1 MRRAMIITSLALGL
15 ALSACAAPT
24 STTTT
29 TGPTAPVVI
38 TTTTTGPT
46 APVIITTSQPIA
58 PTGTGA
64 PHGTGVQGTQGAG
77 MGQGSGV
84 AQNNQGTGMGQ
95 GNQGNQGNGGQGT
108 GMGQGGQGNGGQ
120 GNGGQGNG
128 GQGMGMGQGGQPAA
142 PTTAL
147 PTDLPATPCLI
158 CDTDLSQYT
167 GPLSA
172 AEIDG
177 LRLALNDEY
186 HAWAVYHQVVADFG
200 EVRPFA
206 NIIPSEASHISILEA
221 LFRTYGVPLPAE
233 NPWLS
238 QAPRFASVNEACTVG
253 VDAEIVNVNL
263 YTRLFTSTSRTDIL
277 QVYELLQA
285 ASHDNHLPAF
295 QRCA

>member
-1 MRRAMIITSLALGL
+1 MRHTIILTSLALGL
-15 ALSACAAPT
+15 ALSACAAPAST
-24 STTTT
+24 TTTTGPAAPIVSTTTT
-29 TGPTAPVVI
+29 TGPTAPVVS
-38 TTTTTGPT
+38 
-46 APVIITTSQPIA
+46 TTSQPIA
-58 PTGTGA
+58 PTGIGA
-64 PHGTGVQGTQGAG
+64 P
-77 MGQGSGV
+77 
-84 AQNNQGTGMGQ
+84 QGTGMGQ
-95 GNQGNQGNGGQGT
+95 GNQGNGGQGMGMGRGNGGQGS
-108 GMGQGGQGNGGQ
+108 GGQG
-120 GNGGQGNG
+120 
-128 GQGMGMGQGGQPAA
+128 GMGMGQGGQPTA

-147 PTDLPATPCLI
+147 PTDLPATPCRM
-158 CDTDLSQYT
+158 CDTDLSHYT